1 MMIKNFLKKTNI
13 FFKIWNKKQKIK
25 KFDQKKNVVIKGNIG
40 KEHNKK
46 LQERKS
52 LQRFGSIGRLQENDI
67 NLNVENHIIDKNIKN
82 TTKSLKNTTNNLK
95 TLAESSRK
103 NLSKPWTSNTVD
115 LKKIATWIQSWV
127 INKTIKRVQDDGWTV
142 LWATYDERFVPNMVI
157 IKKNI
162 LMAVY
167 VHTIW
172 NHNDFTKIND
182 DIINRLLSWSLDNDA
197 IPVICNMGVIGT
209 LNEQPKTFESLNFS
223 GLNIIME
230 DNYLFYDCI
239 LRKPWSPIN
248 YNPNL
253 KKELSLWEM
262 SEISIRIVSEQLSKE
277 GFIIEKWNPDP
288 TLSPQI
294 WAKQNGK
301 KYNILVIPQLYMTH
315 TKISR
320 ELINHALLYSS
331 QDASQLMIFKVTLAS
346 SKSTLV
352 SENSETIHRE
362 DEIDFKIE
370 EININEVST

>member
-1 MMIKNFLKKTNI
+1 MILRFKTYLKKI
-13 FFKIWNKKQKIK
+13 LKKFKKDTKNLKKFNKKNHSI
-25 KFDQKKNVVIKGNIG
+25 IEGSIG
-40 KEHNKK
+40 FKEKDTLN
-46 LQERKS
+46 
-52 LQRFGSIGRLQENDI
+52 RFGSIGRLNENEI
-67 NLNVENHIIDKNIKN
+67 NLNVNNNEIESINIKP
-82 TTKSLKNTTNNLK
+82 KNTKLIKKTTEDQNSK
-95 TLAESSRK
+95 TLAESARR
-103 NLSKPWTSNTVD
+103 NNGMPWIGKDID
-115 LKKIATWIQSWV
+115 LKKNATLIQSWI

-142 LWATYDERFVPNMVI
+142 LWATYDERFVPNMVLI
-157 IKKNI
+157 RKNI

-172 NHNDFTKIND
+172 NHKDFTKIND

-197 IPVICNMGVIGT
+197 IPIICNMGIIGT
-209 LNEQPKTFESLNFS
+209 LNEQPKTIESLNFS
-223 GLNIIME
+223 GLNVVME

-253 KKELSLWEM
+253 KKEISLWEM
-262 SEISIRIVSEQLSKE
+262 YEISIRIISNQLNKE

-288 TLSPQI
+288 TQSPQI

-315 TKISR
+315 KNISR
-320 ELINHALLYSS
+320 ELVNHALLYSS
-331 QDASQLMIFKVTLAS
+331 QNGSQLMIFKVTLAS

-352 SENSETIHRE
+352 SENTEIINRE

-370 EININEVST
+370 EININEASK

>member
-1 MMIKNFLKKTNI
+1 MIIQFKTYLKKI
-13 FFKIWNKKQKIK
+13 LKKFKKDTKNLKKFNKKNHSI
-25 KFDQKKNVVIKGNIG
+25 IEGSIG
-40 KEHNKK
+40 FKEKDTLN
-46 LQERKS
+46 
-52 LQRFGSIGRLQENDI
+52 RFGSIGRLNENEI
-67 NLNVENHIIDKNIKN
+67 NLNVNNNEIESINIKP
-82 TTKSLKNTTNNLK
+82 KNTKLIKKTTEDQNSK
-95 TLAESSRK
+95 TLAESARR
-103 NLSKPWTSNTVD
+103 NNGMPWIGKDID
-115 LKKIATWIQSWV
+115 LKKNATLIQSWI

-142 LWATYDERFVPNMVI
+142 LWATYDERFVPNMVLI
-157 IKKNI
+157 RKNI

-172 NHNDFTKIND
+172 NHKDFTKIND

-197 IPVICNMGVIGT
+197 IPIICNMGIIGT
-209 LNEQPKTFESLNFS
+209 LNEQPKTIESLNFS
-223 GLNIIME
+223 GLNVVME

-253 KKELSLWEM
+253 KKEISLWEM
-262 SEISIRIVSEQLSKE
+262 YEISIRIISNQLNKE

-288 TLSPQI
+288 TQSPQI

-315 TKISR
+315 KNISR
-320 ELINHALLYSS
+320 ELVNHALLYSS
-331 QDASQLMIFKVTLAS
+331 QNGSQLMIFKVTLAS

-352 SENSETIHRE
+352 SENTEIINRE

-370 EININEVST
+370 EININEASK